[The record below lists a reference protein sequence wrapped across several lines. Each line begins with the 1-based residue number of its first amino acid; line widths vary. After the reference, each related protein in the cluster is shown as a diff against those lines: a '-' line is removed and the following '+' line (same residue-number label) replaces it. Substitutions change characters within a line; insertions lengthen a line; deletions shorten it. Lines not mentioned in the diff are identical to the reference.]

1 MNRIDRILDIL
12 DGAGQSSRERDVS
25 EPETDVPD
33 GRCWR
38 CTHRDVAEGSSV
50 CAPCRVFLLGDGP
63 DPDAEPPAWRQVVT
77 INGNP
82 FDALLEGDSLH
93 VSLHTAADAGVI
105 TPTSYETVRIEDAT
119 EFESYLLGLGCP
131 VYRSSQTEPE

>member
-1 MNRIDRILDIL
+1 MSRIDRILDIL

-38 CTHRDVAEGSSV
+38 CTRRDVADGSTV

-63 DPDAEPPAWRQVVT
+63 DPDALERWARTTFATLSDAFQDEP
-77 INGNP
+77 
-82 FDALLEGDSLH
+82 L
-93 VSLHTAADAGVI
+93 
-105 TPTSYETVRIEDAT
+105 Y
-119 EFESYLLGLGCP
+119 
-131 VYRSSQTEPE
+131 